1 MNNKNILWI
10 NLLKAICIIGVFWVH
25 SANYFGVCT
34 PLGTYILPFY
44 VNGFFFI
51 SGYLL
56 FRKQLSEPLVGQKVA
71 EYGRG
76 IKR

>member
-25 SANYFGVCT
+25 SANYFGVST
-34 PLGTYILPFY
+34 PLGSYIHPYY

-56 FRKQLSEPLVGQKVA
+56 FRKQLSEPLIGQKVA
-71 EYGRG
+71 EYRRG
-76 IKR
+76 GV